1 MERPW
6 DFTSLDRL
14 AERIWTELTFSV
26 EDVSHPWRTPVLA
39 TSGIDGPS
47 ARLVVLRSV
56 IPAKREWVAFS
67 DSRASKLSEVLADG
81 ASSWVFYDSR
91 FQVQLRARAHVT
103 AHLADPPSAAAWE
116 RVPAINRIH
125 YRRRVPPGQPIHSP
139 ADGWSVDEDAEA
151 NFGMLV
157 AHVESLDLLA
167 LNPSGH
173 IRAQFRWCDLSSG
186 SGWTGQWVA
195 P

>member
-1 MERPW
+1 MDSPW
-6 DFTSLDRL
+6 DFSSLDRL
-14 AERIWTELTFSV
+14 ADRIWTELTLAV
-26 EDVSHPWRTPVLA
+26 EEVSHPWRTPVLA
-39 TSGIDGPS
+39 TSGVDGPA

-56 IPAKREWVAFS
+56 NPAKREWVAFS

-91 FQVQLRARAHVT
+91 FQIQLRARAHVT
-103 AHLADPPSAAAWE
+103 AHLSDPPSAAAWA
-116 RVPAINRIH
+116 RVPTIHRIH
-125 YRRRVPPGQPIHSP
+125 YRRRVPPGEPIHAP
-139 ADGWSVDEDAEA
+139 AEGWSLDEDAEA

-167 LNPSGH
+167 LNPGGH
-173 IRAQFRWCDLSSG
+173 IRAQFQWCSQPPE
-186 SGWTGQWVA
+186 SGWIGQWVA